1 MFIVDDPLLA
11 LIVRFVPDSGQ
22 PDQANEDFIRTQVRA
37 LKDYVAQFPEE
48 ERGNRAMEWVQ
59 RHAKRYRRRW
69 QTRTLARRTLYER
82 CADCPLGQRGA
93 EHCEIHEQWLYL
105 LKRYMDG
112 DVASKKYVKEA
123 LALLQEHKDQL
134 RRRILSVTPPEPAPR
149 PDARDVVRGK
159 DKPRARGQRST
170 LAPGQGSPAEPKKA
184 KPEGAKVKKIKK
196 AKKDKS
202 AKPDQT
208 PPGSGGAPDGEAA

>member
-37 LKDYVAQFPEE
+37 LKEYVAQFPEE

-134 RRRILSVTPPEPAPR
+134 RRRILSVTPPEPEPG
-149 PDARDVVRGK
+149 PDARDAVREKG
-159 DKPRARGQRST
+159 KPRERGRKSE
-170 LAPGQGSPAEPKKA
+170 LKSGQTSPTEPRQA
-184 KPEGAKVKKIKK
+184 KPEGAKVKKAHKG
-196 AKKDKS
+196 KS
-202 AKPDQT
+202 AKPDRT